1 MGEIAERAGES
12 SDPSDQEKLDRIF
25 RAYDIRGLVPE
36 ELNAEIARDIAR
48 AFADML
54 PEGTVAVGRDM
65 RTDSEQLATAFIE
78 GLIQQGREVLDV
90 GMITSDM
97 ISFAVG
103 QYDLAG
109 GAMITAS
116 HNPGEYDGIK
126 LTAAGVTPVGV
137 DSGLLEIKE
146 KVIEQSYQQVAEEGR
161 KLEKNIL
168 SDWVEHALR
177 FAGSELKPL
186 KVGIDA
192 GNGMGA
198 LAVPKLQ
205 ELTPL
210 EISGLYMELDGTFPN
225 HIANPILPEAIEDLQ
240 TLVQRNELD
249 LGIAFD
255 GDGDRCFVV
264 DETGEAVTAS
274 ELGALLAAT
283 FLKENEHATVVYNAV
298 IGDIVPETVES
309 LGGTSIRSKV
319 GHTYVQEEMRQANAV
334 FGCEG
339 AGHFFFRD
347 NFFADSGLIA
357 AMMVL
362 GIMSETEKP
371 LSELIK
377 PYKKYAHIT
386 EQDIKAEQPENLLIA
401 LKQHYS
407 QMKID
412 ELDGL
417 TIRAEDWWANIR
429 PSNTEPYVRINI
441 EAKNKTTLIK
451 IQQELS
457 SLVKKFTA

>member
-1 MGEIAERAGES
+1 MSDHAEG
-12 SDPSDQEKLDRIF
+12 DQLDTIF

-36 ELNAEIARDIAR
+36 ELSADLSRDIAR
-48 AFADML
+48 AFADTL

-65 RTDSEQLATAFIE
+65 RTDSQELAIAFIE

-90 GMITSDM
+90 GLITSDM

-116 HNPGEYDGIK
+116 HNPGQYDGIK
-126 LTAAGVTPVGV
+126 LTAAGVIPIGS
-137 DSGLLEIKE
+137 DSGLLDIKQAVLD
-146 KVIEQSYQQVAEEGR
+146 KDFKSVEEAGR

-168 SDWVEHALR
+168 SDWVEHSIR
-177 FAGSELKPL
+177 FAGHDLKAL
-186 KVGIDA
+186 RVGIDA

-198 LAVPKLQ
+198 IAVPKLQ

-240 TLVQRNELD
+240 TLVKRNELD

-264 DETGEAVTAS
+264 DEAGEAVTSS
-274 ELGALLAAT
+274 ELGALLAST
-283 FLKENEHATVVYNAV
+283 FLTENPHGTVIYNAV
-298 IGDIVPETVES
+298 IGDIVPEVVES
-309 LGGTSIRSKV
+309 LGGKAIRSRV
-319 GHTYVQEEMRQANAV
+319 GHTFVQQEMRKANAI

-357 AMMVL
+357 AVMLL
-362 GIMSETEKP
+362 GILSDSDKK

-377 PYKKYAHIT
+377 PFRKYAHIQ
-386 EQDIKAEQPENLLIA
+386 EENIKTDNSDRLITA
-401 LKQHYS
+401 LEQHYS
-407 QMKID
+407 EQKLD
-412 ELDGL
+412 KLDGL
-417 TIRAEDWWANIR
+417 TIRSDDWWASIR
-429 PSNTEPYVRINI
+429 PSNTEPYVRINL
-441 EAKNKTTLIK
+441 EAKNKAVLQKTRTDLM
-451 IQQELS
+451 QV
-457 SLVKKFTA
+457 VKKFTA